1 MSSLSI
7 RVEGLAETLKG
18 LREID
23 RELPK
28 EVKRGLREDVRPLF
42 AAYQSYA
49 RGLGGSGQYAAN
61 ASIRTISAGVKIA
74 NSDPGAGPIEFA
86 NPGAFYLNG
95 PRAGRR
101 MGVPH
106 AGKPRALMRAVDEYE
121 DEVRDRVES
130 RIEKVIQRYLNG

>member
-61 ASIRTISAGVKIA
+61 ASMRTISAGVKIA
-74 NSDPGAGPIEFA
+74 NSDPGAGPIE
-86 NPGAFYLNG
+86 FYLNG

>member
-61 ASIRTISAGVKIA
+61 ASMRTISAGVKSPTA
-74 NSDPGAGPIEFA
+74 TPEQAPSSSQTP
-86 NPGAFYLNG
+86 
-95 PRAGRR
+95 
-101 MGVPH
+101 
-106 AGKPRALMRAVDEYE
+106 
-121 DEVRDRVES
+121 
-130 RIEKVIQRYLNG
+130 

>member
-7 RVEGLAETLKG
+7 KVEGLTETLRG
-18 LREID
+18 LRDID
-23 RELPK
+23 RELPR
-28 EVKRGLREDVRPLF
+28 EVKKGLREDVRPLF

-49 RGLGGSGQYAAN
+49 RGLGGTGQYASN
-61 ASIRTISAGVKIA
+61 ASMRTISSGVKIA

-86 NPGAFYLNG
+86 NPGAFYLSG

-106 AGKPRALMRAVDEYE
+106 VGKPRALMRAVDEYE
-121 DEVRDRVES
+121 DEVVERVEDRIDRV
-130 RIEKVIQRYLNG
+130 IKRYLNG

>member
-49 RGLGGSGQYAAN
+49 RSLGGSGQYAAN
-61 ASIRTISAGVKIA
+61 ASMRTISARTATPAQAPSSSQTPARSI
-74 NSDPGAGPIEFA
+74 
-86 NPGAFYLNG
+86 
-95 PRAGRR
+95 
-101 MGVPH
+101 
-106 AGKPRALMRAVDEYE
+106 
-121 DEVRDRVES
+121 
-130 RIEKVIQRYLNG
+130 

>member
-61 ASIRTISAGVKIA
+61 ASMRTISAGVKI
-74 NSDPGAGPIEFA
+74 A

>member
-61 ASIRTISAGVKIA
+61 ASMRSISAGVKIA
-74 NSDPGAGPIEFA
+74 N
-86 NPGAFYLNG
+86 YLNG

-121 DEVRDRVES
+121 DDVRDRVES

>member
-61 ASIRTISAGVKIA
+61 ASMRTISAGVKIA
-74 NSDPGAGPIEFA
+74 NSDPEQAP
-86 NPGAFYLNG
+86 
-95 PRAGRR
+95 
-101 MGVPH
+101 
-106 AGKPRALMRAVDEYE
+106 
-121 DEVRDRVES
+121 
-130 RIEKVIQRYLNG
+130 